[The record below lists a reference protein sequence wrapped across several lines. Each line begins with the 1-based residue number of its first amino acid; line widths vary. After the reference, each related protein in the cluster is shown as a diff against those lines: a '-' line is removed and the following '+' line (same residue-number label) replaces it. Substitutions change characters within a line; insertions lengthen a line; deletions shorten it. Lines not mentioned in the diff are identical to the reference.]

1 MNLKNNTNALKDK
14 SNYDLNRAWLLFKLI
29 SNPFISKLLTSL
41 LQLALNLKLPIKFL
55 VKVDKKAEKRMW
67 MLLKTCVFAP
77 RGYFFISNKNSYHSR
92 ISFG

>member
-29 SNPFISKLLTSL
+29 SNPFISKVLTSL

-55 VKVDKKAEKRMW
+55 VKATIFKQFLEEKQLKKVKK
-67 MLLKTCVFAP
+67 L
-77 RGYFFISNKNSYHSR
+77 
-92 ISFG
+92 

>member
-29 SNPFISKLLTSL
+29 SNPFISKMLTSL

-55 VKVDKKAEKRMW
+55 VKVTIFKQFCGGE
-67 MLLKTCVFAP
+67 T
-77 RGYFFISNKNSYHSR
+77 IEESKNHKQ
-92 ISFG
+92 IMVI